1 MDTNKHE
8 SGTDRKSLV
17 SIGVHSW
24 CYSTVHN
31 SACKVIE
38 EQTLWG
44 QTVCRVWL
52 PNSDSVVRIP
62 ASGLIP
68 LASRPSSLTTD
79 HIAYV
84 AAAAKVAEVLE
95 GSTSA
100 TDGHVLLA
108 PMESN
113 VIPLPHQ
120 IHALSRAISGDR
132 VRYLL
137 ADEVGLGKTIEAGL
151 VMRELKLRGLVRRI
165 LVVSPKGI
173 ATQWVAEMQTHFNE
187 QFQLVLGDDMAT
199 LNRVAGA
206 MCEVRG
212 ADSEKTYSALHTPH
226 LRTNPWSLFDQVI
239 VSLDSVKPMDKRRGW
254 TAERVA
260 EYNRSRFED
269 LITAGW
275 DLVVVDEAHRLGG
288 STDQV
293 ARYKLGKGLAE
304 AAPYV
309 LLLSATPHQGKTDA
323 FHRLMNL
330 LDDDAFPDMDSVSR
344 ERVAPYVI
352 RTEKRKAIDADGKP
366 LFKPRRTQM
375 APVAWESRHH
385 LQQLLYEAVTDYVRE
400 GYNQA
405 LREKKRH
412 IGFLMILMQRLVV
425 SSTRA
430 IRTTLE
436 RRLAFLGASGEGL
449 GARLADSD
457 SSLVPDPLSLS
468 TEDWEDLDGQE
479 QLELA
484 LQLDAIENEKSEV
497 EHLLDA
503 AVRCEQAGPDAKAE
517 ALIEWIYEL
526 QAEENE
532 PDLKVLIFTEF
543 VPTQQM
549 LKEFLEA
556 RGISVVTL
564 NGSMD
569 MEERNQAQDAFRKS
583 HRVLVSTDAG
593 GEGLNLQFAHVIINY
608 DIPWNPMRLEQRI
621 GRVDRIGQP
630 KTVRAINFV
639 FENSVEF
646 RVREVLEQKLS
657 VIFDEFGIDKTGDVL
672 DSAQAGELFEDVFA
686 SAILNPDGIE
696 SSVDHTVARLRD
708 EIQQVREASAIYGIS
723 EEPDVQAA
731 ERLRS
736 HPLPHWVER
745 MTVSFLNSHASAGCG
760 VRRAGAKLL
769 RKERGGN
776 VWELSWSD
784 GTVEKGSFT
793 HSGLRTSHFDLS
805 NSRVRGLALNLP
817 QIAAGQPLPC
827 VSVSG
832 LPASISGLW
841 GLFEIRLQAGTHQKT
856 QLLRIPMVRRG
867 YVSVFLSEEG
877 KLFLPTARHI
887 WDALQTAEAQVQ
899 ATLGQDESITAHE
912 RLQFAAEQAGQEL
925 FDALQQAHLAS
936 VAREEE
942 RGIVSFASRRKAIER
957 VGLPEVRQFR
967 LSRCDADESEWR
979 HELQSA
985 RQIVP
990 EIRPLLA
997 LRVRSAE
1004 CEVRS

>member
-1 MDTNKHE
+1 MNQN
-8 SGTDRKSLV
+8 V
-17 SIGVHSW
+17 W
-24 CYSTVHN
+24 QYSTVHN

-52 PNSDSVVRIP
+52 PNQDAVVRVP
-62 ASGLIP
+62 RSALRP
-68 LASRPSSLTTD
+68 LNADLQPEIEAGR
-79 HIAYV
+79 IAYV

-100 TDGHVLLA
+100 TEGHVLLA

-120 IHALSRAISGDR
+120 ILALSRAISGDR

-151 VMRELKLRGLVRRI
+151 VMRELKLRGLVRRT

-187 QFQLVLGDDMAT
+187 QFQLVLGDDIGT
-199 LNRVAGA
+199 LQRLAPNLDKSADQ
-206 MCEVRG
+206 RG
-212 ADSEKTYSALHTPH
+212 SV
-226 LRTNPWSLFDQVI
+226 WSMFDQVI

-344 ERVAPYVI
+344 DRVAPYVI

-375 APVAWESRHH
+375 VPVAWESRHH
-385 LQQLLYEAVTDYVRE
+385 LQQLLYEAVTDYVCE

-436 RRLAFLGASGEGL
+436 RRLAALKDGEQQASL
-449 GARLADSD
+449 RLAELENGAEGSE
-457 SSLVPDPLSLS
+457 SPDDEIAELY
-468 TEDWEDLDGQE
+468 DMDGQE
-479 QLELA
+479 LLDEL
-484 LQLDAIENEKSEV
+484 LKSHVSAMQSEGSHV
-497 EHLLDA
+497 ETLLDA

-517 ALIEWIYEL
+517 ALIEWIYKL

-569 MEERNQAQDAFRKS
+569 MEERKQAQDAFRKS

-630 KTVRAINFV
+630 KTVQAINFV
-639 FENSVEF
+639 FEDSVEF

-657 VIFDEFGIDKTGDVL
+657 VIFEEFGIDKTGDVL

-696 SSVDHTVARLRD
+696 TSVDHTVARIRD
-708 EIQQVREASAIYGIS
+708 EIQQVRESSAIYGIS

-745 MTVSFLNSHASAGCG
+745 MTVGYLNSHGGAASRKRSWWDLNWPDGQEHRKA
-760 VRRAGAKLL
+760 VFSAREADRLTDATLL
-769 RKERGGN
+769 NLE
-776 VWELSWSD
+776 
-784 GTVEKGSFT
+784 
-793 HSGLRTSHFDLS
+793 
-805 NSRVRGLALNLP
+805 NSRIRGLALNLP
-817 QIAAGQPLPC
+817 QVAAGQPLPC

-832 LPASISGLW
+832 LPASITGFW
-841 GLFEIRLQAGTHQKT
+841 GLFEIRLQAGMHQKT
-856 QLLRIPMVRRG
+856 QLLRISMVRRG

-887 WDALQTAEAQVQ
+887 WDVLQMAEAQVQ
-899 ATLGQDESITAHE
+899 ATLGQDESIAAHE
-912 RLQFAAEQAGQEL
+912 RLQEVAEQAGQEL
-925 FDALQQAHLAS
+925 FDALTQAHIAS
-936 VAREEE
+936 VTREEE
-942 RGIVSFASRRKAIER
+942 RGMVAFTSRRRAIER
-957 VGLPEVRQFR
+957 VGLPEVRQYR
-967 LSRCDADESEWR
+967 LARCDAEETEWR

-985 RQIVP
+985 QQIVP
-990 EIRPLLA
+990 EIRPLLM
-997 LRVRSAE
+997 LRIVKGDAQ
-1004 CEVRS
+1004 

>member
-1 MDTNKHE
+1 MN
-8 SGTDRKSLV
+8 S
-17 SIGVHSW
+17 SIW
-24 CYSTVHN
+24 QYSTVHN

-52 PNSDSVVRIP
+52 PNQDAVVRVP
-62 ASGLIP
+62 RAALRP
-68 LASRPSSLTTD
+68 LSADLQPEIEAGR
-79 HIAYV
+79 IAYV

-100 TDGHVLLA
+100 TEGHVLLA

-151 VMRELKLRGLVRRI
+151 VMRELKLRGLVRRT

-187 QFQLVLGDDMAT
+187 QFQLVLGDDIST
-199 LNRVAGA
+199 LQRLAP
-206 MCEVRG
+206 G
-212 ADSEKTYSALHTPH
+212 ADQRSSA
-226 LRTNPWSLFDQVI
+226 WSMFDQVI

-293 ARYKLGKGLAE
+293 ARYKLGRGLAE

-323 FHRLMNL
+323 FHRLMSL
-330 LDDDAFPDMDSVSR
+330 LDDDAFPDMESVTR
-344 ERVAPYVI
+344 DRVAPYVI

-436 RRLAFLGASGEGL
+436 RRLAVLKDGEQQASL
-449 GARLADSD
+449 RLAELENGAEGSEN
-457 SSLVPDPLSLS
+457 PDDEIAELY
-468 TEDWEDLDGQE
+468 DMDGQE
-479 QLELA
+479 LLDELLKSHVSA
-484 LQLDAIENEKSEV
+484 LQSEGSHV
-497 EHLLDA
+497 ETLLDA
-503 AVRCEQAGPDAKAE
+503 ALRCEQAGPDAKAE
-517 ALIEWIYEL
+517 ALIEWVYKL

-569 MEERNQAQDAFRKS
+569 MEERGAAQDAFRKS

-630 KTVRAINFV
+630 KTVQAINFV
-639 FENSVEF
+639 FEDSVEF

-657 VIFDEFGIDKTGDVL
+657 VIFEEFGIDKTGDVL
-672 DSAQAGELFEDVFA
+672 DSAQAGELFEDMFA

-696 SSVDHTVARLRD
+696 TSVEHTVARIRD
-708 EIQQVREASAIYGIS
+708 EIQQVRESSAIYGIS
-723 EEPDVQAA
+723 EEPDVQTA

-745 MTVSFLNSHASAGCG
+745 MTVGYLNSHGGVASRKRSWWDLNWPDGQEHRKA
-760 VRRAGAKLL
+760 VFSAREADRLTDATLL
-769 RKERGGN
+769 NLEN
-776 VWELSWSD
+776 
-784 GTVEKGSFT
+784 
-793 HSGLRTSHFDLS
+793 
-805 NSRVRGLALNLP
+805 NRVRGLALNLP
-817 QIAAGQPLPC
+817 QVAAGQPLPC
-827 VSVSG
+827 VIVSG
-832 LPASISGLW
+832 LPASITGFW
-841 GLFEIRLQAGTHQKT
+841 GLFEIRLQAGMHQKT

-912 RLQFAAEQAGQEL
+912 RLQGAAEQAGQEL
-925 FDALQQAHLAS
+925 FDALQQAHIAS
-936 VAREEE
+936 VTREEE
-942 RGIVSFASRRKAIER
+942 LGMVAFTSRRKAIER
-957 VGLPEVRQFR
+957 VGLPEVRQYR
-967 LSRCDADESEWR
+967 LARCAAEETEWR

-990 EIRPLLA
+990 EIRSLLM
-997 LRVRSAE
+997 LRIVKGGAQ
-1004 CEVRS
+1004 

>member
-1 MDTNKHE
+1 M
-8 SGTDRKSLV
+8 V
-17 SIGVHSW
+17 SPW
-24 CYSTVHN
+24 QYSTIHK
-31 SACKVIE
+31 SSCKVVE

-44 QTVCRVWL
+44 QSLCRIWL
-52 PNSDSVVRIP
+52 PNQDAVVRVP
-62 ASGLIP
+62 RSALRP
-68 LASRPSSLTTD
+68 LSSDLQPEVEAKR
-79 HIAYV
+79 IAYV

-100 TDGHVLLA
+100 TAGHVLLA

-165 LVVSPKGI
+165 LVVSPNGI
-173 ATQWVAEMQTHFNE
+173 ATQWVAEMQTHFSE
-187 QFQLVLGDDMAT
+187 QFQLVLGDDIST
-199 LNRVAGA
+199 LQRLAP
-206 MCEVRG
+206 G
-212 ADSEKTYSALHTPH
+212 ADQRNSA
-226 LRTNPWSLFDQVI
+226 WSMFNQVI

-260 EYNRSRFED
+260 DYNRSRFED

-330 LDDDAFPDMDSVSR
+330 LDDEAFPDMDSVSR

-375 APVAWESRHH
+375 APVVWERRHH
-385 LQQLLYEAVTDYVRE
+385 LQKLLYEAVTDYVRE

-436 RRLAFLGASGEGL
+436 RRLAALREGEQQASLRLAELDNGTEGL
-449 GARLADSD
+449 ESSD
-457 SSLVPDPLSLS
+457 DDMAELYDM
-468 TEDWEDLDGQE
+468 DGQE
-479 QLELA
+479 LLDELLKSHVSA
-484 LQLDAIENEKSEV
+484 LQSEGSHV
-497 EHLLDA
+497 ETLLDA
-503 AVRCEQAGPDAKAE
+503 TVRCEQAGPDAKAE
-517 ALIEWIYEL
+517 ALIEWIYKL

-569 MEERNQAQDAFRKS
+569 MEERKQAQDAFRKS

-630 KTVRAINFV
+630 KKVQAINFV
-639 FENSVEF
+639 FEDSVEF

-672 DSAQAGELFEDVFA
+672 DSSQAGEMFEDVFA

-696 SSVDHTVARLRD
+696 ASVDHTVARLRD

-745 MTVSFLNSHASAGCG
+745 MTVGYLNSHGGAASRKRSWWDLNWPDGQEHRKA
-760 VRRAGAKLL
+760 VFNAREADRLTDATLL
-769 RKERGGN
+769 NLE
-776 VWELSWSD
+776 
-784 GTVEKGSFT
+784 
-793 HSGLRTSHFDLS
+793 

-827 VSVSG
+827 VTVSE
-832 LPASISGLW
+832 LPVSISGLW
-841 GLFEIRLQAGTHQKT
+841 GLFEIRLQAGMLQKA

-867 YVSVFLSEEG
+867 YISVFLSEEG

-887 WDALQTAEAQVQ
+887 WDALQTAEAEVQ
-899 ATLGQDESITAHE
+899 AILGQDESISAHD
-912 RLQFAAEQAGQEL
+912 RLQIAAEQAGQEL
-925 FDALQQAHLAS
+925 FDVLQQAHLAS
-936 VAREEE
+936 VNREEE
-942 RGIVSFASRRKAIER
+942 RGMVAFTSRRKAIER
-957 VGLPEVRQFR
+957 VGLPEVRQYR
-967 LSRCDADESEWR
+967 LARCAAEENDWQ

-990 EIRPLLA
+990 EIRSLLM
-997 LRVRSAE
+997 LRIIKGGAQ
-1004 CEVRS
+1004 

>member
-1 MDTNKHE
+1 ME
-8 SGTDRKSLV
+8 SL
-17 SIGVHSW
+17 W
-24 CYSTVHN
+24 QYSTVHN

-44 QTVCRVWL
+44 QTVCRIWL
-52 PNSDSVVRIP
+52 PNQDAVVRVP
-62 ASGLIP
+62 RSALRP
-68 LASRPSSLTTD
+68 LSADLRPEIEAGR
-79 HIAYV
+79 IAYV

-187 QFQLVLGDDMAT
+187 QFQLVLGDDIGT
-199 LNRVAGA
+199 LHRLAP
-206 MCEVRG
+206 G
-212 ADSEKTYSALHTPH
+212 ADQRNSA
-226 LRTNPWSLFDQVI
+226 WSMFDQVI

-330 LDDDAFPDMDSVSR
+330 LDDDAFPDVDSVSR

-436 RRLAFLGASGEGL
+436 RRLAALKEGEQQASL
-449 GARLADSD
+449 RLAELENGAEGSENFDELYD
-457 SSLVPDPLSLS
+457 M
-468 TEDWEDLDGQE
+468 DGQE
-479 QLELA
+479 LLDELLKSHVSA
-484 LQLDAIENEKSEV
+484 LQSEGSHV
-497 EHLLDA
+497 ETLLDA

-569 MEERNQAQDAFRKS
+569 MEERKQAQDAFRKS

-630 KTVRAINFV
+630 KKVRAINFV
-639 FENSVEF
+639 FEDSVEF

-696 SSVDHTVARLRD
+696 TSVDHTVARLRD

-745 MTVSFLNSHASAGCG
+745 MTVGYLNSHGGAASRKRSWWDLNWPDGQEHRKA
-760 VRRAGAKLL
+760 VFNAREADRLTDATLL
-769 RKERGGN
+769 NLE
-776 VWELSWSD
+776 
-784 GTVEKGSFT
+784 
-793 HSGLRTSHFDLS
+793 

-817 QIAAGQPLPC
+817 QIAVGQPLPC

-841 GLFEIRLQAGTHQKT
+841 GLFEIRLQAGMHQKT

-887 WDALQTAEAQVQ
+887 WDALQTAEAEVQ

-912 RLQFAAEQAGQEL
+912 RLQEAAEQAGQEL

-942 RGIVSFASRRKAIER
+942 RGIVSFASRRKAIDR

>member
-1 MDTNKHE
+1 MSE
-8 SGTDRKSLV
+8 
-17 SIGVHSW
+17 W
-24 CYSTVHN
+24 QYSTVHN
-31 SACKVIE
+31 SVCKVIE
-38 EQTLWG
+38 EQPLWG

-52 PNSDSVVRIP
+52 PNQDAVVRVP
-62 ASGLIP
+62 RSALRP
-68 LASRPSSLTTD
+68 LSADLRPEVEAGR
-79 HIAYV
+79 IAYV

-100 TDGHVLLA
+100 TDGHLLLA

-187 QFQLVLGDDMAT
+187 QFQLVLGDDIGT
-199 LNRVAGA
+199 LQRLAPGTDQ
-206 MCEVRG
+206 R
-212 ADSEKTYSALHTPH
+212 SSA
-226 LRTNPWSLFDQVI
+226 WSMFDQVI
-239 VSLDSVKPMDKRRGW
+239 VTLDSVKPMDKRRGW

-260 EYNRSRFED
+260 DYNRSRFED

-309 LLLSATPHQGKTDA
+309 LLLSATPHQGKSDA

-344 ERVAPYVI
+344 DRVAPYVI

-405 LREKKRH
+405 LREKKYH

-436 RRLAFLGASGEGL
+436 RRLAALKEGEQQASL
-449 GARLADSD
+449 RLAELENGTEGSERSD
-457 SSLVPDPLSLS
+457 DEIAELYDM
-468 TEDWEDLDGQE
+468 DGQE
-479 QLELA
+479 LLDELLKSHVSA
-484 LQLDAIENEKSEV
+484 LQSEGSHV
-497 EHLLDA
+497 ETLLDA

-517 ALIEWIYEL
+517 ALIEWVYEL
-526 QAEENE
+526 QAEESE

-569 MEERNQAQDAFRKS
+569 MEERKQAQDAFRKS

-593 GEGLNLQFAHVIINY
+593 GEGLNLQFANVIINY

-621 GRVDRIGQP
+621 GRVDRIGQS

-639 FENSVEF
+639 FEDSVEF
-646 RVREVLEQKLS
+646 RVREVLEQKLL

-696 SSVDHTVARLRD
+696 TSVDHTVARLRD

-723 EEPDVQAA
+723 EEPNVQAA

-745 MTVSFLNSHASAGCG
+745 MTVGYLNSHGGAASRKRSWWDLNWPDGQEHRKA
-760 VRRAGAKLL
+760 VFNAREADRLTDATLL
-769 RKERGGN
+769 NLEN
-776 VWELSWSD
+776 
-784 GTVEKGSFT
+784 T
-793 HSGLRTSHFDLS
+793 
-805 NSRVRGLALNLP
+805 RVRGLALNLP

-827 VSVSG
+827 VIVSR
-832 LPASISGLW
+832 LPASIYGFW
-841 GLFEIRLQAGTHQKT
+841 GLFEIRLQAGMHQKK

-887 WDALQTAEAQVQ
+887 WDALQTAEAQVHS
-899 ATLGQDESITAHE
+899 TLGQDESIIAHE
-912 RLQFAAEQAGQEL
+912 RLQEAAEQAGQEL
-925 FDALQQAHLAS
+925 FDALQHAHLAS

-967 LSRCDADESEWR
+967 LSRCDADESDWR
-979 HELQSA
+979 RELQSA
-985 RQIVP
+985 MQIVP
-990 EIRPLLA
+990 EIRPLLM
-997 LRVRSAE
+997 LRIIKGGDQ
-1004 CEVRS
+1004 

>member
-1 MDTNKHE
+1 MRQD
-8 SGTDRKSLV
+8 
-17 SIGVHSW
+17 IW
-24 CYSTVHN
+24 QYSNVHN

-52 PNSDSVVRIP
+52 PNQDAVVRVP
-62 ASGLIP
+62 RSALRP
-68 LASRPSSLTTD
+68 LSADLQPEIEAGR
-79 HIAYV
+79 IAYV

-100 TDGHVLLA
+100 TEGHVLLA

-151 VMRELKLRGLVRRI
+151 VMRELKLRGLVRRT

-187 QFQLVLGDDMAT
+187 QFQLVLGDDIGT
-199 LNRVAGA
+199 LQRLAP
-206 MCEVRG
+206 G
-212 ADSEKTYSALHTPH
+212 ADHRSSA
-226 LRTNPWSLFDQVI
+226 WSMFDQVI

-275 DLVVVDEAHRLGG
+275 DLVIVDEAHRLGG

-436 RRLAFLGASGEGL
+436 RRLAALKDGEQQASL
-449 GARLADSD
+449 RLAELENGAEGSE
-457 SSLVPDPLSLS
+457 SPDDEIAELY
-468 TEDWEDLDGQE
+468 DMDGQE
-479 QLELA
+479 LLDELLKSHVSA
-484 LQLDAIENEKSEV
+484 LQSEGSHVETLIE
-497 EHLLDA
+497 A

-517 ALIEWIYEL
+517 ALIEWIYKL

-564 NGSMD
+564 NGSMA
-569 MEERNQAQDAFRKS
+569 MEERGAAQDAFRKS

-630 KTVRAINFV
+630 KTVQAINFV
-639 FENSVEF
+639 FEDSVEF

-696 SSVDHTVARLRD
+696 TSVDHTVARIRD
-708 EIQQVREASAIYGIS
+708 EIQQVRESSAIYGIS

-745 MTVSFLNSHASAGCG
+745 MTVGYLNSHGGAASRKRSWWDLNWPDGQEHRKA
-760 VRRAGAKLL
+760 VFNAREADRLTDATLL
-769 RKERGGN
+769 NLE
-776 VWELSWSD
+776 
-784 GTVEKGSFT
+784 
-793 HSGLRTSHFDLS
+793 

-841 GLFEIRLQAGTHQKT
+841 GLFEIRLQAGMHQKT

-899 ATLGQDESITAHE
+899 ATLGQDESIIAHE
-912 RLQFAAEQAGQEL
+912 RLQEAAEQAGQEL

-990 EIRPLLA
+990 EIRPLLM
-997 LRVRSAE
+997 LRIIKGGAQ
-1004 CEVRS
+1004 

>member
-1 MDTNKHE
+1 MN
-8 SGTDRKSLV
+8 S
-17 SIGVHSW
+17 SIW
-24 CYSTVHN
+24 QYSTVHN

-52 PNSDSVVRIP
+52 PNQDAVVRVP
-62 ASGLIP
+62 RSALRPLIADLQP
-68 LASRPSSLTTD
+68 EIEAGR
-79 HIAYV
+79 IAYV

-100 TDGHVLLA
+100 TEGHVLLA

-187 QFQLVLGDDMAT
+187 QFQLVLGDDIGT
-199 LNRVAGA
+199 LQRLAPQF
-206 MCEVRG
+206 EKS
-212 ADSEKTYSALHTPH
+212 ADHRSSA
-226 LRTNPWSLFDQVI
+226 WSMFDQVI

-260 EYNRSRFED
+260 DYNRSRFED

-436 RRLAFLGASGEGL
+436 RRLAALKEGEQQASL
-449 GARLADSD
+449 RLAELENGTEGSE
-457 SSLVPDPLSLS
+457 SPDDEMAELY
-468 TEDWEDLDGQE
+468 DMDGQE
-479 QLELA
+479 LLDELLKSHVSA
-484 LQLDAIENEKSEV
+484 LQSEGSHV
-497 EHLLDA
+497 ETLLDA

-549 LKEFLEA
+549 LKEFLED

-569 MEERNQAQDAFRKS
+569 MEERKQAQDAFRKS

-630 KTVRAINFV
+630 KKVRAINFV
-639 FENSVEF
+639 FEDSVEF

-696 SSVDHTVARLRD
+696 TSVDHTVARLRD
-708 EIQQVREASAIYGIS
+708 EIQQVRESSAIYGIS

-745 MTVSFLNSHASAGCG
+745 MTVGYLNSHGGAASRKRSWWDLNWPDGQEHRKA
-760 VRRAGAKLL
+760 VFNAREADRLTDATLL
-769 RKERGGN
+769 NLE
-776 VWELSWSD
+776 
-784 GTVEKGSFT
+784 
-793 HSGLRTSHFDLS
+793 

-832 LPASISGLW
+832 LPANISGLW
-841 GLFEIRLQAGTHQKT
+841 GLFEIRLQAGMHQKT

-867 YVSVFLSEEG
+867 YVSVFVSEEG

-887 WDALQTAEAQVQ
+887 WDALQTAETQVQ
-899 ATLGQDESITAHE
+899 ATLGQDESIIAHE
-912 RLQFAAEQAGQEL
+912 RLQIAAEQAGQEL

-967 LSRCDADESEWR
+967 LSRCIADASEWR

-990 EIRPLLA
+990 EIRPLLM
-997 LRVRSAE
+997 LRIVKGGAQ
-1004 CEVRS
+1004 

>member
-1 MDTNKHE
+1 MLRTEIKT
-8 SGTDRKSLV
+8 G
-17 SIGVHSW
+17 GFY
-24 CYSTVHN
+24 YSKNFLSV
-31 SACKVIE
+31 AKVIDSGR
-38 EQTLWG
+38 LWG
-44 QTVCRVWL
+44 NEYARIWL
-52 PNSDSVVRIP
+52 PNSDAVVRVP
-62 ASGLIP
+62 ASDL
-68 LASRPSSLTTD
+68 SSLSPQSSALSTE

-100 TDGHVLLA
+100 TEGHVLLA

-120 IHALSRAISGDR
+120 IHALSRAISGDLSASNGQAGR

-187 QFQLVLGDDMAT
+187 QFQLVLGDDIST
-199 LNRVAGA
+199 LQRLAP
-206 MCEVRG
+206 G
-212 ADSEKTYSALHTPH
+212 ADHRSSA
-226 LRTNPWSLFDQVI
+226 WSMFDQVI

-260 EYNRSRFED
+260 EYNHSRFED

-275 DLVVVDEAHRLGG
+275 DLVIVDEAHRLGG

-344 ERVAPYVI
+344 DRVAPYVI

-375 APVAWESRHH
+375 APVAWESRHQ

-436 RRLAFLGASGEGL
+436 RRLAALKDGEQQASL
-449 GARLADSD
+449 RLAELENGAEGSE
-457 SSLVPDPLSLS
+457 SPDDEIAELY
-468 TEDWEDLDGQE
+468 DMDGQE
-479 QLELA
+479 LLDELLKSHVSA
-484 LQLDAIENEKSEV
+484 LQSEGSHV
-497 EHLLDA
+497 ETLLEA

-517 ALIEWIYEL
+517 ALIEWIYKL

-569 MEERNQAQDAFRKS
+569 MEERKQSQDAFRKS

-630 KTVRAINFV
+630 KKVRAINFV
-639 FENSVEF
+639 FEDSVEF

-817 QIAAGQPLPC
+817 QVAAGQPLPC

-841 GLFEIRLQAGTHQKT
+841 GLFEIRLQAGMHQKT

-899 ATLGQDESITAHE
+899 ATLGQDESIIAHE
-912 RLQFAAEQAGQEL
+912 RLQEAAEQAGQEL

>member
-1 MDTNKHE
+1 MI
-8 SGTDRKSLV
+8 SSFAQGA
-17 SIGVHSW
+17 W
-24 CYSTVHN
+24 QYSTVHN

-52 PNSDSVVRIP
+52 PNQDAVVRVP
-62 ASGLIP
+62 RSALRP
-68 LASRPSSLTTD
+68 LSADLQPEIEAGR
-79 HIAYV
+79 IAYV

-151 VMRELKLRGLVRRI
+151 VMRELKLRGLVRRT

-187 QFQLVLGDDMAT
+187 QFQLVLGDDIGT
-199 LNRVAGA
+199 LQRLAP
-206 MCEVRG
+206 G
-212 ADSEKTYSALHTPH
+212 ADHRSSA
-226 LRTNPWSLFDQVI
+226 WSMFDQVI

-275 DLVVVDEAHRLGG
+275 DLVIVDEAHRLGG

-375 APVAWESRHH
+375 APVAWESRHQ

-436 RRLAFLGASGEGL
+436 RRLAALKDGEQQASL
-449 GARLADSD
+449 RLAELENGAEGSE
-457 SSLVPDPLSLS
+457 SPDDEIAELY
-468 TEDWEDLDGQE
+468 DMDGQE
-479 QLELA
+479 LLDELLKSHVSA
-484 LQLDAIENEKSEV
+484 LQSEGSHV
-497 EHLLDA
+497 ETLLDA

-517 ALIEWIYEL
+517 ALIEWIYKL

-569 MEERNQAQDAFRKS
+569 MEERKQAQDAFRKS

-696 SSVDHTVARLRD
+696 TSVDHTVARIRD
-708 EIQQVREASAIYGIS
+708 EIQQVRESSAIYGIS
-723 EEPDVQAA
+723 EEPDVQTA

-745 MTVSFLNSHASAGCG
+745 MTVGYLNSHGGAASRKRSWWDLNWPDGQEHRKA
-760 VRRAGAKLL
+760 VFSAREADRLTDATLL
-769 RKERGGN
+769 NLE
-776 VWELSWSD
+776 
-784 GTVEKGSFT
+784 
-793 HSGLRTSHFDLS
+793 

-817 QIAAGQPLPC
+817 QVAAGQPLPC
-827 VSVSG
+827 VTVSG

-841 GLFEIRLQAGTHQKT
+841 GLFEIRLQAGMHQKT

-887 WDALQTAEAQVQ
+887 WDALQTAEAEVQ
-899 ATLGQDESITAHE
+899 ATLGQDDSITAHE
-912 RLQFAAEQAGQEL
+912 RLQIAAEQAGQEL

-936 VAREEE
+936 VNREEE
-942 RGIVSFASRRKAIER
+942 RGMVAFTSRRKAIER
-957 VGLPEVRQFR
+957 VGLPEVRQYR
-967 LSRCDADESEWR
+967 LARCAAEENEWR

-990 EIRPLLA
+990 EIRSLLM
-997 LRVRSAE
+997 LRIIKGGAQ
-1004 CEVRS
+1004 

>member
-1 MDTNKHE
+1 MTHP
-8 SGTDRKSLV
+8 
-17 SIGVHSW
+17 W
-24 CYSTVHN
+24 QYSTVHN

-52 PNSDSVVRIP
+52 PDQDAVVRVPRSALRPLSTDLRPEIE
-62 ASGLIP
+62 SG
-68 LASRPSSLTTD
+68 R
-79 HIAYV
+79 IAYI

-95 GSTSA
+95 GSLFGNGSA

-120 IHALSRAISGDR
+120 IRALSRAISGDR

-151 VMRELKLRGLVRRI
+151 IMRELKLRGLVRRT

-187 QFQLVLGDDMAT
+187 QFQLVLGDDIST
-199 LNRVAGA
+199 LQRLAP
-206 MCEVRG
+206 G
-212 ADSEKTYSALHTPH
+212 ADQRSSA
-226 LRTNPWSLFDQVI
+226 WSMFDQVI

-330 LDDDAFPDMDSVSR
+330 LDNDAFPDMDSVSR
-344 ERVAPYVI
+344 DRVAPYVI

-366 LFKPRRTQM
+366 LFKPRCTQM
-375 APVAWESRHH
+375 APVVWESRHH

-436 RRLAFLGASGEGL
+436 RRLAALKEGEQQASL
-449 GARLADSD
+449 RLAELENGTEGSESSD
-457 SSLVPDPLSLS
+457 DEIAELY
-468 TEDWEDLDGQE
+468 EMDGQE
-479 QLELA
+479 LLDELLKSHVSA
-484 LQLDAIENEKSEV
+484 LQSEGSHV
-497 EHLLDA
+497 ETLLDA
-503 AVRCEQAGPDAKAE
+503 AIRCEQAGPDAKAE
-517 ALIEWIYEL
+517 ALIEWIYKL
-526 QAEENE
+526 QAEEDE

-569 MEERNQAQDAFRKS
+569 MEERRAAQSAFRRS

-630 KTVRAINFV
+630 KTVQAINFV
-639 FENSVEF
+639 FEDSVEF

-657 VIFDEFGIDKTGDVL
+657 VIFEEFGIDKTGDVL

-686 SAILNPDGIE
+686 SAILNPDSIE
-696 SSVDHTVARLRD
+696 TSIDHTVARIRN
-708 EIQQVREASAIYGIS
+708 EIQHVRESSAIYGIS
-723 EEPDVQAA
+723 EESDVQTA
-731 ERLRS
+731 ERLRL

-745 MTVSFLNSHASAGCG
+745 MTVGYLNSHGGAAKRNRSWWDLNWPDGQEIKKCVFS
-760 VRRAGAKLL
+760 VREAEHLTDATLL
-769 RKERGGN
+769 N
-776 VWELSWSD
+776 LA
-784 GTVEKGSFT
+784 
-793 HSGLRTSHFDLS
+793 

-817 QIAAGQPLPC
+817 QVAAGQPLPC
-827 VSVSG
+827 VTVSG

-841 GLFEIRLQAGTHQKT
+841 GLFEIRLQAGMHQKT

-887 WDALQTAEAQVQ
+887 WDALQTAKAEVQ

-912 RLQFAAEQAGQEL
+912 RLQIAAEQAGQEL

-936 VAREEE
+936 VNREEE
-942 RGIVSFASRRKAIER
+942 RGMVTFTSRRKAIER
-957 VGLPEVRQFR
+957 VGLSEVRQYR
-967 LSRCDADESEWR
+967 LARCDAEETEWR

-990 EIRPLLA
+990 EIRSLLM
-997 LRVRSAE
+997 LRIIKGVAQ
-1004 CEVRS
+1004 

>member
-1 MDTNKHE
+1 MDST
-8 SGTDRKSLV
+8 
-17 SIGVHSW
+17 W
-24 CYSTVHN
+24 QYSTAHD

-52 PNSDSVVRIP
+52 PNQDAVVRVP
-62 ASGLIP
+62 RSALRP
-68 LASRPSSLTTD
+68 LNADLQPEIEAGR
-79 HIAYV
+79 IAYV

-100 TDGHVLLA
+100 TEGHVLLA

-151 VMRELKLRGLVRRI
+151 VMRELKLRGLVRRT
-165 LVVSPKGI
+165 LVVAPKGI
-173 ATQWVAEMQTHFNE
+173 ATQWVAEMQIHFNE
-187 QFQLVLGDDMAT
+187 QFQLVLGDDIST
-199 LNRVAGA
+199 LQRLAPLSGKS
-206 MCEVRG
+206 
-212 ADSEKTYSALHTPH
+212 ADQRSTA
-226 LRTNPWSLFDQVI
+226 WSMFDQVI

-293 ARYKLGKGLAE
+293 ARYKLGRGLAE

-323 FHRLMNL
+323 FHRLMSL
-330 LDDDAFPDMDSVSR
+330 LDDDTFPDMDSVSR
-344 ERVAPYVI
+344 DRVAPYVI

-366 LFKPRRTQM
+366 LFRPRRTQM
-375 APVAWESRHH
+375 AQVAWETRHH

-436 RRLAFLGASGEGL
+436 RRLAALKESEEQASL
-449 GARLADSD
+449 RLAGLENDSETSD
-457 SSLVPDPLSLS
+457 GFDELYDM
-468 TEDWEDLDGQE
+468 DGQE
-479 QLELA
+479 LLDELLKSHVSA
-484 LQLDAIENEKSEV
+484 LQSESSHV
-497 EHLLDA
+497 ETLLDA
-503 AVRCEQAGPDAKAE
+503 ARRSEQAGPDAKAE
-517 ALIEWIYEL
+517 ALIEWIYKL

-532 PDLKVLIFTEF
+532 SDLKVLIFTEF
-543 VPTQQM
+543 VPTQEM
-549 LKEFLEA
+549 LQEFLEA

-569 MEERNQAQDAFRKS
+569 MDERKRAQDAFRDWA
-583 HRVLVSTDAG
+583 RVLVSTDAG
-593 GEGLNLQFAHVIINY
+593 GEGLNLQFCHVVINY

-639 FENSVEF
+639 FEDSVEF

-696 SSVDHTVARLRD
+696 SSVDNTVARIRN
-708 EIQQVREASAIYGIS
+708 EIQQVRESSAIYGIS
-723 EEPDVQAA
+723 EEPDVQIA

-745 MTVSFLNSHASAGCG
+745 MTVGYLKSHGG
-760 VRRAGAKLL
+760 VAI
-769 RKERGGN
+769 RKRSW
-776 VWELSWSD
+776 WELSWPD
-784 GTVEKGSFT
+784 GQEQRKCVFSAREADRLTDATLLNLET
-793 HSGLRTSHFDLS
+793 
-805 NSRVRGLALNLP
+805 NRVRGLALNLP
-817 QIAAGQPLPC
+817 QVAAGQPLPC
-827 VSVSG
+827 VTVSG
-832 LPASISGLW
+832 LPSSITGLW
-841 GLFEIRLQAGTHQKT
+841 GLFEIRLQAGMRQKN
-856 QLLRIPMVRRG
+856 QSLRIPMVRRG
-867 YVSVFLSEEG
+867 YLSVFLSEEG

-887 WDALQTAEAQVQ
+887 WDALQTAEPKVMG
-899 ATLGQDESITAHE
+899 TLGQDESSTAFE
-912 RLQFAAEQAGQEL
+912 QLLEAAEQAGQEL
-925 FDALQQAHLAS
+925 FDAMRRENIDS

-942 RGIVSFASRRKAIER
+942 RGLVAFCSRRKAIKR
-957 VGLPEVRQFR
+957 VGLPEVRQYR
-967 LSRCDADESEWR
+967 LARCDAEEAEWR
-979 HELQSA
+979 KELELA
-985 RQIVP
+985 RQVVP
-990 EIRPLLA
+990 EIRPLL
-997 LRVRSAE
+997 LMRIIKDSI
-1004 CEVRS
+1004 

>member
-1 MDTNKHE
+1 LRRL
-8 SGTDRKSLV
+8 DRMNN
-17 SIGVHSW
+17 SW
-24 CYSTVHN
+24 QYSTVHN
-31 SACKVIE
+31 SVCKVIE

-52 PNSDSVVRIP
+52 PNQDAVVRVP
-62 ASGLIP
+62 RSALRP
-68 LASRPSSLTTD
+68 LSADLQPEIEAGR
-79 HIAYV
+79 IAYV

-100 TDGHVLLA
+100 TEGHVLLA

-151 VMRELKLRGLVRRI
+151 VMRELKLRGLVRRT

-187 QFQLVLGDDMAT
+187 QFQLVLGDDIGT
-199 LNRVAGA
+199 LQRLAP
-206 MCEVRG
+206 G
-212 ADSEKTYSALHTPH
+212 ADHRSSA
-226 LRTNPWSLFDQVI
+226 WSMFDQVI

-275 DLVVVDEAHRLGG
+275 DLVIVDEAHRLGG

-436 RRLAFLGASGEGL
+436 RRLAALKDGEQQASL
-449 GARLADSD
+449 RLAELENGADGLES
-457 SSLVPDPLSLS
+457 PDDEIAELY
-468 TEDWEDLDGQE
+468 DMDGQE
-479 QLELA
+479 LLDELLKSHVSA
-484 LQLDAIENEKSEV
+484 LQSEGSHV
-497 EHLLDA
+497 ETLLDA

-517 ALIEWIYEL
+517 ALIEWIYKL

-564 NGSMD
+564 NGSMA
-569 MEERNQAQDAFRKS
+569 MEERGAAQDAFRKS

-630 KTVRAINFV
+630 KTVQAINFV
-639 FENSVEF
+639 FEDSVEF

-696 SSVDHTVARLRD
+696 TSVDHTVARIRD
-708 EIQQVREASAIYGIS
+708 EIQQVRESSAIYGIS
-723 EEPDVQAA
+723 EEPDVQTA

-745 MTVSFLNSHASAGCG
+745 MTVGYLNSHGGAASRKRSWWDLNWPDGQEHRKA
-760 VRRAGAKLL
+760 VFSAREADRLTDATLL
-769 RKERGGN
+769 NLE
-776 VWELSWSD
+776 
-784 GTVEKGSFT
+784 
-793 HSGLRTSHFDLS
+793 

-817 QIAAGQPLPC
+817 QVAAGQPLPC
-827 VSVSG
+827 VTVSG

-841 GLFEIRLQAGTHQKT
+841 GLFEIRLQAGMHQKT

-899 ATLGQDESITAHE
+899 ATLGQDDSITAHE
-912 RLQFAAEQAGQEL
+912 RLQIAAEQAGHEL

-936 VAREEE
+936 VNREEE
-942 RGIVSFASRRKAIER
+942 RGMVAFTSRRKAIER
-957 VGLPEVRQFR
+957 VGLPEVRQYR
-967 LSRCDADESEWR
+967 LARCAAEENEWR

-990 EIRPLLA
+990 EIRSLLM
-997 LRVRSAE
+997 LRIIKGGAQ
-1004 CEVRS
+1004 

>member
-1 MDTNKHE
+1 MT
-8 SGTDRKSLV
+8 
-17 SIGVHSW
+17 HSW
-24 CYSTVHN
+24 QYSTVHN

-52 PNSDSVVRIP
+52 PNQDAVVRVP
-62 ASGLIP
+62 RSALRP
-68 LASRPSSLTTD
+68 LTADLRPEIEAGR
-79 HIAYV
+79 IAYV

-151 VMRELKLRGLVRRI
+151 VMRELKLRGLVRRT

-187 QFQLVLGDDMAT
+187 QFQLVLGDDIGT
-199 LNRVAGA
+199 LQRLAP
-206 MCEVRG
+206 G
-212 ADSEKTYSALHTPH
+212 ADHRSSA
-226 LRTNPWSLFDQVI
+226 WSMFDQVI

-275 DLVVVDEAHRLGG
+275 DLVIVDEAHRLGG

-375 APVAWESRHH
+375 APVAWESRHQ
-385 LQQLLYEAVTDYVRE
+385 LQRLLYEAVTDYVRE

-436 RRLAFLGASGEGL
+436 RRLAALKDGEQQASL
-449 GARLADSD
+449 RLAELENGAEESE
-457 SSLVPDPLSLS
+457 SPDDEMAELY
-468 TEDWEDLDGQE
+468 DMDGQE
-479 QLELA
+479 LLDELLKSHVSA
-484 LQLDAIENEKSEV
+484 LQSEGSHV
-497 EHLLDA
+497 ETLLEA

-517 ALIEWIYEL
+517 ALIEWIYKL

-564 NGSMD
+564 NGSMA
-569 MEERNQAQDAFRKS
+569 MEERGAAQDAFRKS

-630 KTVRAINFV
+630 KKVRAINFV
-639 FENSVEF
+639 FEDSVEF

-657 VIFDEFGIDKTGDVL
+657 VILEEFGIDKTGDVL

-696 SSVDHTVARLRD
+696 TSVDHTVARIRD
-708 EIQQVREASAIYGIS
+708 EIQQVRESSAIYGIS

-745 MTVSFLNSHASAGCG
+745 MTVGYLNSHGGAASRKRSWWDLNWPDGQEHRKA
-760 VRRAGAKLL
+760 VFNAREADRLTDATLL
-769 RKERGGN
+769 NLE
-776 VWELSWSD
+776 
-784 GTVEKGSFT
+784 
-793 HSGLRTSHFDLS
+793 

-827 VSVSG
+827 VTVSG
-832 LPASISGLW
+832 LPASISGFW
-841 GLFEIRLQAGTHQKT
+841 GLFEIRLQAGMHQKT

-887 WDALQTAEAQVQ
+887 WDALQTAEAQMQ
-899 ATLGQDESITAHE
+899 TTLGQNESITAHE
-912 RLQFAAEQAGQEL
+912 NLQIAAEQAGQEL
-925 FDALQQAHLAS
+925 FDALQQAHIVS
-936 VAREEE
+936 VTREEE
-942 RGIVSFASRRKAIER
+942 RGMVAFASRRKAIER
-957 VGLPEVRQFR
+957 VGLPEVRQYR
-967 LSRCDADESEWR
+967 LARCDAEEAEWR

-990 EIRPLLA
+990 EIRSLLM
-997 LRVRSAE
+997 LRIIKGGAQ
-1004 CEVRS
+1004 

>member
-1 MDTNKHE
+1 MQD
-8 SGTDRKSLV
+8 V
-17 SIGVHSW
+17 W
-24 CYSTVHN
+24 QYSTVHN

-52 PNSDSVVRIP
+52 PNQDAVVRVP
-62 ASGLIP
+62 RSALRP
-68 LASRPSSLTTD
+68 LSADLQPEIEAGR
-79 HIAYV
+79 IAYV

-100 TDGHVLLA
+100 TEGHVLLA

-151 VMRELKLRGLVRRI
+151 VMRELKLRGLVRRT

-187 QFQLVLGDDMAT
+187 QFQLVLGDDIGT
-199 LNRVAGA
+199 LQRLAP
-206 MCEVRG
+206 G
-212 ADSEKTYSALHTPH
+212 ADHRSSA
-226 LRTNPWSLFDQVI
+226 WSMFDQVI

-436 RRLAFLGASGEGL
+436 RRLAALKEGEQQASL
-449 GARLADSD
+449 RLAELENGADGSENFD
-457 SSLVPDPLSLS
+457 ELYDM
-468 TEDWEDLDGQE
+468 DGQE
-479 QLELA
+479 LLDELLKSHVSA
-484 LQLDAIENEKSEV
+484 LQSEGSHV
-497 EHLLDA
+497 ETLLDA

-517 ALIEWIYEL
+517 ALIEWVYEL

-569 MEERNQAQDAFRKS
+569 MEERKQAQDAFRKS

-639 FENSVEF
+639 FEDSVEF

-696 SSVDHTVARLRD
+696 TSVDHTVARLRD
-708 EIQQVREASAIYGIS
+708 EIQQVRESSAIYGIS

-745 MTVSFLNSHASAGCG
+745 MTVGYLNSHGGAASRKRSWWDLNWPDGQEHRKA
-760 VRRAGAKLL
+760 VFNAREADRLADATLL
-769 RKERGGN
+769 NLE
-776 VWELSWSD
+776 
-784 GTVEKGSFT
+784 
-793 HSGLRTSHFDLS
+793 

-827 VSVSG
+827 VTVSG

-841 GLFEIRLQAGTHQKT
+841 GLFEIRLQAGMHQKT

-887 WDALQTAEAQVQ
+887 WDALQTAEAEVQ

-912 RLQFAAEQAGQEL
+912 RLQIAAEQAGQEL

-936 VAREEE
+936 VNREEE
-942 RGIVSFASRRKAIER
+942 RGMVAFTSRRKAIER
-957 VGLPEVRQFR
+957 VGLPEVRQYR
-967 LSRCDADESEWR
+967 LARCDAEETEWR

-990 EIRPLLA
+990 EIRSLLM
-997 LRVRSAE
+997 LRIIKGGAQ
-1004 CEVRS
+1004 

>member
-1 MDTNKHE
+1 
-8 SGTDRKSLV
+8 
-17 SIGVHSW
+17 
-24 CYSTVHN
+24 
-31 SACKVIE
+31 
-38 EQTLWG
+38 
-44 QTVCRVWL
+44 
-52 PNSDSVVRIP
+52 
-62 ASGLIP
+62 
-68 LASRPSSLTTD
+68 
-79 HIAYV
+79 
-84 AAAAKVAEVLE
+84 
-95 GSTSA
+95 
-100 TDGHVLLA
+100 
-108 PMESN
+108 MESN
-113 VIPLPHQ
+113 VITLPHQ
-120 IHALSRAISGDR
+120 IHALSRAISGNR

-187 QFQLVLGDDMAT
+187 QFQLVLGDDIST
-199 LNRVAGA
+199 LQRLAP
-206 MCEVRG
+206 E
-212 ADSEKTYSALHTPH
+212 ADQRNSA
-226 LRTNPWSLFDQVI
+226 WSMFDQVI

-254 TAERVA
+254 TVERVA
-260 EYNRSRFED
+260 EYNRSRFEN

-275 DLVVVDEAHRLGG
+275 DLVIVDEAHRLGG
-288 STDQV
+288 ITDQV
-293 ARYKLGKGLAE
+293 ARYKLGRGLAE

-323 FHRLMNL
+323 FHRLMSL

-352 RTEKRKAIDADGKP
+352 RTEKRKAIDAYGKP

-375 APVAWESRHH
+375 VPVSWESRHH
-385 LQQLLYEAVTDYVRE
+385 LQKILYDAVTDYVRE

-405 LREKKRH
+405 MLQKKRH

-436 RRLAFLGASGEGL
+436 RRLAALKEGEQQASL
-449 GARLADSD
+449 RLAE
-457 SSLVPDPLSLS
+457 LENG
-468 TEDWEDLDGQE
+468 TEGSESPGDEMAELYDMDGQE
-479 QLELA
+479 LLDELLKSHVSA
-484 LQLDAIENEKSEV
+484 LQSEGSHV
-497 EHLLDA
+497 ETLLDA
-503 AVRCEQAGPDAKAE
+503 AIRCEQAGPDAKAE
-517 ALIEWIYEL
+517 ALIECIYKL

-569 MEERNQAQDAFRKS
+569 MEERKQVQDAFRKS

-630 KTVRAINFV
+630 KKVRAINFV
-639 FENSVEF
+639 FENSIEF

-657 VIFDEFGIDKTGDVL
+657 VIFNEFGIDKTGDVL
-672 DSAQAGELFEDVFA
+672 DSTQAGELFEAVFTKA
-686 SAILNPDGIE
+686 VVNPDGIE
-696 SSVDHTVARLRD
+696 ATVDHTMARIRD
-708 EIQQVREASAIYGIS
+708 EIQQVRNSSAIYGIS
-723 EEPDVQAA
+723 DEPDVQMA

-745 MTVSFLNSHASAGCG
+745 MTVSFLNSHASAGVQSAKCK
-760 VRRAGAKLL
+760 VGA
-769 RKERGGN
+769 ERVKKRGLKD
-776 VWELSWSD
+776 VWNLKWPD
-784 GTVEKGSFT
+784 GTDEIGSFLHPAQCT
-793 HSGLRTSHFDLS
+793 LHLS
-805 NSRVRGLALNLP
+805 LENSFVRGLALNLP

-832 LPASISGLW
+832 LPANIAGLW
-841 GLFEIRLQAGTHQKT
+841 GLFEIRIQAGMHRDTH
-856 QLLRIPMVRRG
+856 LLRIPLVRRG

-877 KLFLPTARHI
+877 KLFMPTARYI
-887 WDALQTAEAQVQ
+887 WDALQAAEIKVQ
-899 ATLGQDESITAHE
+899 STLDQDESLAAFD
-912 RLQFAAEQAGQEL
+912 RLQDAAEEAGQEL
-925 FDALQQAHLAS
+925 FDSLRQAHLES
-936 VAREEE
+936 IAREED
-942 RGIVSFASRRKAIER
+942 RGTVSFASQRKAIER

-967 LSRCDADESEWR
+967 LTRCDADESEWR
-979 HELQSA
+979 KELQSA

-990 EIRPLLA
+990 EIRILLA
-997 LRVRSAE
+997 FRVVQSTEVQSAKTI
-1004 CEVRS
+1004 

>member
-1 MDTNKHE
+1 M
-8 SGTDRKSLV
+8 RLPR
-17 SIGVHSW
+17 
-24 CYSTVHN
+24 
-31 SACKVIE
+31 SALRPLNADLQPEIE
-38 EQTLWG
+38 TG
-44 QTVCRVWL
+44 R
-52 PNSDSVVRIP
+52 
-62 ASGLIP
+62 
-68 LASRPSSLTTD
+68 
-79 HIAYV
+79 IAYV

-151 VMRELKLRGLVRRI
+151 VMRELKLRGLVRRT

-187 QFQLVLGDDMAT
+187 QFQLVLGDDIGT
-199 LNRVAGA
+199 LQRLAP
-206 MCEVRG
+206 G
-212 ADSEKTYSALHTPH
+212 ADQRNSA
-226 LRTNPWSLFDQVI
+226 WSVFDQVI

-323 FHRLMNL
+323 FHRLMSL
-330 LDDDAFPDMDSVSR
+330 LDDEAFPDMDSISR

-412 IGFLMILMQRLVV
+412 IGFLLILMQRLVV

-436 RRLAFLGASGEGL
+436 RRLAALKEGEQQASL
-449 GARLADSD
+449 RLAELENGAEGSE
-457 SSLVPDPLSLS
+457 SPDD
-468 TEDWEDLDGQE
+468 EIADLYDMDGQE
-479 QLELA
+479 LLDELLKSHVSA
-484 LQLDAIENEKSEV
+484 LQSEGSHV
-497 EHLLDA
+497 QTLLDA
-503 AVRCEQAGPDAKAE
+503 AVRCEQAGQDAKAE
-517 ALIEWIYEL
+517 ALIEWIYRL

-543 VPTQQM
+543 IPTQQM

-569 MEERNQAQDAFRKS
+569 MEERGAAQDAFRKS
-583 HRVLVSTDAG
+583 HRILVSTDAG

-621 GRVDRIGQP
+621 GRVDRIGQS
-630 KTVRAINFV
+630 KTVHAINFV
-639 FENSVEF
+639 IENSVEF

-657 VIFDEFGIDKTGDVL
+657 VIFEEFGIDKTGDVL

-696 SSVDHTVARLRD
+696 TSVDHTVARIRD
-708 EIQQVREASAIYGIS
+708 EIQQVRESSAIYGIS
-723 EEPDVQAA
+723 EEPDLQMT

-745 MTVSFLNSHASAGCG
+745 MTVGYLNYHGGVASRKRSWWDLNWPDGQEHRKVVFSA
-760 VRRAGAKLL
+760 READRLIDATLL
-769 RKERGGN
+769 NLEN
-776 VWELSWSD
+776 
-784 GTVEKGSFT
+784 
-793 HSGLRTSHFDLS
+793 
-805 NSRVRGLALNLP
+805 NRVRGLALNLP
-817 QIAAGQPLPC
+817 QVAAGQPLPC
-827 VSVSG
+827 VTVSG
-832 LPASISGLW
+832 LPASITGFW
-841 GLFEIRLQAGTHQKT
+841 GLFEIRLQAGMHQKT

-887 WDALQTAEAQVQ
+887 WDALQTAEAQVI
-899 ATLGQDESITAHE
+899 ATLGQDESITIHD
-912 RLQFAAEQAGQEL
+912 RLQIAAEQAGQEL
-925 FDALQQAHLAS
+925 FDALQQAHIAS
-936 VAREEE
+936 VTREEE
-942 RGIVSFASRRKAIER
+942 RGIVFFASRRKAIER

-967 LSRCDADESEWR
+967 LSRCDEDESEWR

-990 EIRPLLA
+990 EIRPLLI
-997 LRVRSAE
+997 LRVIKGGAQ
-1004 CEVRS
+1004 

>member
-1 MDTNKHE
+1 MRQD
-8 SGTDRKSLV
+8 
-17 SIGVHSW
+17 IW
-24 CYSTVHN
+24 QYSTVHN

-52 PNSDSVVRIP
+52 PNQDAVVRVP
-62 ASGLIP
+62 RSALRP
-68 LASRPSSLTTD
+68 LSADLRPEIEAGR
-79 HIAYV
+79 IAYV

-100 TDGHVLLA
+100 TEGHVLLA

-151 VMRELKLRGLVRRI
+151 VMRELKLRGLVRRT

-187 QFQLVLGDDMAT
+187 QFQLVLGDDIGT
-199 LNRVAGA
+199 LQRLAP
-206 MCEVRG
+206 G
-212 ADSEKTYSALHTPH
+212 ADHRSSA
-226 LRTNPWSLFDQVI
+226 WSMFDQVI

-275 DLVVVDEAHRLGG
+275 DLVIVDEAHRLGG

-436 RRLAFLGASGEGL
+436 RRLAALKEGEQQASL
-449 GARLADSD
+449 RLAESENGADGLENFD
-457 SSLVPDPLSLS
+457 ELYDM
-468 TEDWEDLDGQE
+468 DGQE
-479 QLELA
+479 LLDELLKSHVSA
-484 LQLDAIENEKSEV
+484 LQSEGSHV
-497 EHLLDA
+497 ETLLDA

-564 NGSMD
+564 NGSMA
-569 MEERNQAQDAFRKS
+569 MEERGAAQDAFRKS

-621 GRVDRIGQP
+621 GRVDRIGQS

-657 VIFDEFGIDKTGDVL
+657 VIFNEFGIDKTGDVL

-696 SSVDHTVARLRD
+696 TSVDHTVARLRD

-723 EEPDVQAA
+723 EEPDVQTA

-745 MTVSFLNSHASAGCG
+745 MTVGYLNSHGGAASRKRSWWDLNWPDGQEHRKA
-760 VRRAGAKLL
+760 VFSAREADRLTDATLL
-769 RKERGGN
+769 NLE
-776 VWELSWSD
+776 
-784 GTVEKGSFT
+784 
-793 HSGLRTSHFDLS
+793 

-817 QIAAGQPLPC
+817 QVAAGQPLPC
-827 VSVSG
+827 VTVSG

-841 GLFEIRLQAGTHQKT
+841 GLFEIRLQAGMHQKT
-856 QLLRIPMVRRG
+856 GLLRIPMLRRG
-867 YVSVFLSEEG
+867 YVAVFLSEEG

-887 WDALQTAEAQVQ
+887 WDALQTVEAEVQ
-899 ATLGQDESITAHE
+899 ATLDQDESVAAHE
-912 RLQFAAEQAGQEL
+912 RLQIAAEQAGQEL

-936 VAREEE
+936 VNREEE
-942 RGIVSFASRRKAIER
+942 RGMVAFTSRRKAIER
-957 VGLPEVRQFR
+957 VGLPEVRQYR
-967 LSRCDADESEWR
+967 LARCAAEENEWR

-990 EIRPLLA
+990 EIRSLLM
-997 LRVRSAE
+997 LRIIKGGAQ
-1004 CEVRS
+1004 